1 VATDNPKLL
10 SDDAVEAAIT
20 RVLQAEVAAR
30 DAVVRARG
38 EATQIAE
45 RAREQARGLGL
56 HTDRRIRR
64 VRAAFEATVTAEVA
78 ELDAEAEAFRATHDL
93 TPAEIE
99 KVEMAVAALAHGMT
113 GGPT

>member
-1 VATDNPKLL
+1 MATDNPKLL

-64 VRAAFEATVTAEVA
+64 VRAAFVASHAWVAPPVSRQSRKLSTVPKASRPA
-78 ELDAEAEAFRATHDL
+78 CAAARAPST
-93 TPAEIE
+93 
-99 KVEMAVAALAHGMT
+99 
-113 GGPT
+113 